1 MALNERRTWLVA
13 YDISEPRRL
22 GRVHRYIKT
31 VAMPAQYSLYVVED
45 TANGIRAVRD
55 RLAELIDSRRDDV
68 RIYLLPM
75 RTKVLHYGRR
85 SLPDGLLLAQADP
98 AGAGWK
104 TVGAHTNLEKGNF
117 TGMRNPANPPRKAL
131 M

>member
-22 GRVHRYIKT
+22 GRVQRYIKT
-31 VAMPAQYSLYVVED
+31 VAMPAQYSLYVAVAS
-45 TANGIRAVRD
+45 ANGIRAVRD
-55 RLAELIDSRRDDV
+55 RLAALINSRQDDV

-98 AGAGWK
+98 ARAGWRI
-104 TVGAHTNLEKGNF
+104 VGADTVD
-117 TGMRNPANPPRKAL
+117 
-131 M
+131 

>member
-1 MALNERRTWLVA
+1 MALNERRTWLIA

-31 VAMPAQYSLYVVED
+31 VATPAQYSLYVAED

-55 RLAELIDSRRDDV
+55 QLAELIDRRHDDV
-68 RIYLLPM
+68 RIYQLPL
-75 RTKVLHYGRR
+75 RTKVIHYGRR

-98 AGAGWK
+98 ARAGWK
-104 TVGAHTNLEKGNF
+104 IVGAGSI
-117 TGMRNPANPPRKAL
+117 A
-131 M
+131 